1 MLRTIGMYSWISSA
15 ESFSAAGGNFFGH
28 GESMIIPLPAH
39 TVHGWENEK
48 NPWLSATTPRPWQF
62 WHTRGDV
69 PGRQFLAFWL
79 DDEQRVRA
87 GMNVNIW
94 DAGDDIRA
102 LIASG
107 RPVDVGRLTDTTV
120 PLSDVAP

>member
-1 MLRTIGMYSWISSA
+1 MLGREATYVRLPYFFTDQYDLGMEYVGLA
-15 ESFSAAGGNFFGH
+15 
-28 GESMIIPLPAH
+28 
-39 TVHGWENEK
+39 
-48 NPWLSATTPRPWQF
+48 PRDARVV
-62 WHTRGDV
+62 TRGDV
-69 PGRQFLAFWL
+69 QDRQFLAFWL
-79 DDEQRVRA
+79 DDEQHVRA